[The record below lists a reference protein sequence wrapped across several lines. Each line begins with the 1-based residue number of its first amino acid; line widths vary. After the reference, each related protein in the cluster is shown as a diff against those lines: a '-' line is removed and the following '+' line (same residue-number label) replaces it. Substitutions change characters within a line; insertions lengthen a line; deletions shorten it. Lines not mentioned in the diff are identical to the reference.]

1 MSMTVPGSY
10 AHPSASAPREAP
22 IAARG
27 IAVQLRRLFGGPLT
41 GIATVVLAGTG
52 LILAYN
58 IIMWGIVD
66 AVWYAPGDGAAC
78 RDATG
83 ACWAVVAEKYR
94 VMLFGSYPYAE
105 HWRGALIVGV
115 WIVWAVLSASALV
128 PSRAK
133 LAGWLVLF
141 IASIIMMKGGI
152 FGLLPV
158 STDLWGG
165 LPLTFLIFGG
175 TVAGGLPLAILL
187 ALGRRSQ
194 LPAIRWLSILTID
207 VVRGIPLLVV
217 LFFAALI
224 LPLFTPEWL
233 NFDKLIRAEVGMIIF
248 FAAYAAEVVRG
259 GLQAVSGGQDEA
271 AQALGIGYWLRMR
284 KVVLPQAM
292 AISTPALFND
302 IIRAFK
308 NTTFFSILGLFD
320 VLGATKTALQ
330 DPNWVRYGMEGY
342 IFVFALYFVICSA
355 LAAYGRGIERQA
367 NARKRRAER

>member
-1 MSMTVPGSY
+1 MSLAAPGSY
-10 AHPSASAPREAP
+10 ARPSSTPPREAP
-22 IAARG
+22 VAARG
-27 IAVQLRRLFGGPLT
+27 LAVQLRRLFGGPLT
-41 GIATVVLAGTG
+41 SVATV
-52 LILAYN
+52 ILAVIALGFGYQ
-58 IIMWGIVD
+58 IVMWGIVH

-78 RDATG
+78 RDAAG
-83 ACWAVVAEKYR
+83 ACWAVVPEKYR
-94 VMLFGSYPYAE
+94 VMLFGSYPYDE
-105 HWRGALIVGV
+105 HWRGALIVAI
-115 WIVWAVLSASALV
+115 WIVWAVLSASRLV

-133 LAGWLVLF
+133 ILGWLALFAGSIVL
-141 IASIIMMKGGI
+141 MKGGV
-152 FGLLPV
+152 FGLSPV
-158 STDLWGG
+158 GTDLWGG
-165 LPLTFLIFGG
+165 LPLTLLIFGG

-194 LPAIRWLSILTID
+194 LPAVRWLSILTID

-224 LPLFTPEWL
+224 LPLFTPDWM
-233 NFDKLIRAEVGMIIF
+233 NVDKLIRAEVGMIVF

-259 GLQAVSGGQDEA
+259 GLQAVPAGQDEA
-271 AQALGIGYWLRMR
+271 ARALGIGYWLRMR

-355 LAAYGRGIERQA
+355 LAAYGRSIERQA